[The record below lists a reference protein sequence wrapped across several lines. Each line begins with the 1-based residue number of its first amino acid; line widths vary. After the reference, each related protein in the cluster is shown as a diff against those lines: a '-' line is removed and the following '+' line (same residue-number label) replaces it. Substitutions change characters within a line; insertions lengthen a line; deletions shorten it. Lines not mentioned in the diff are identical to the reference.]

1 MAANKNFRITADGRV
16 FRQGRKRYPAGD
28 LYVGEFVDGLR
39 EGRGT
44 LEYTNG
50 NRYIGEWKANVY
62 HGFGCFVWNAYAEG
76 KLVIKGR
83 RYELR
88 EQHYWCVCVALLAAV
103 WLCVLSAGW
112 LFFVALLW
120 GAPGSRGTS
129 KRARCPGGASSCA
142 GKATVTRGVLR
153 TTSTRGKAP

>member
-88 EQHYWCVCVALLAAV
+88 EQHYWCVCVWHCSLLCGYACSQPVGSFLSHCCGGHQVRGALRKGQDV
-103 WLCVLSAGW
+103 RAGPPR
-112 LFFVALLW
+112 V
-120 GAPGSRGTS
+120 
-129 KRARCPGGASSCA
+129 RARRPLRGGF
-142 GKATVTRGVLR
+142 
-153 TTSTRGKAP
+153 

>member
-62 HGFGCFVWNAYAEG
+62 HGFGCFVWNTYAEG

-83 RYELR
+83 RYELIK
-88 EQHYWCVCVALLAAV
+88 QHCWCVYGTACCCAV
-103 WLCVLSAGW
+103 MRSVMS
-112 LFFVALLW
+112 VQ
-120 GAPGSRGTS
+120 
-129 KRARCPGGASSCA
+129 SCL
-142 GKATVTRGVLR
+142 T
-153 TTSTRGKAP
+153 